1 MFVELGWVQKR
12 GQSFLL
18 HPLIEELVRFEL
30 SPDWEN
36 CDALRSIDWL
46 IYETTNLHTYYAEE
60 EHELEFNMS
69 LLYSF
74 AMHADLINN
83 AMRRTVLYW
92 LSELMTSDEANMPEP
107 MDQRY
112 NGLYEKLIDLI
123 GTCNLTDEEVAT
135 IRGVHFAAWLSE
147 YGYIFKRYIE
157 EWLAYAHRQK
167 NFDND
172 DERRFIGVY
181 KLLIECMESASTEDN
196 IPEQYQMPYDEMIAK
211 YKRRIEEL
219 TDTGYRIR
227 NPEDE

>member
-1 MFVELGWVQKR
+1 MQEPRKQMFVELGWVQKR

-157 EWLAYAHRQK
+157 EWLAYALSIPRQIEHRHRA
-167 NFDND
+167 N
-172 DERRFIGVY
+172 
-181 KLLIECMESASTEDN
+181 
-196 IPEQYQMPYDEMIAK
+196 
-211 YKRRIEEL
+211 
-219 TDTGYRIR
+219 
-227 NPEDE
+227 